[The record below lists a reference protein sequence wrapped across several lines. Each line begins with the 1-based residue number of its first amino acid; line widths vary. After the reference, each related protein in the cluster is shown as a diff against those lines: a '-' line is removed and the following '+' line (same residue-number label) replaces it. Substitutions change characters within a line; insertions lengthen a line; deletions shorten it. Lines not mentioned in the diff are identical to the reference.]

1 MFTKAGLLIAVALV
15 FLGFRIGKRKAREDS
30 LRRAEVRVIPTQPQ
44 PKKEWLSV
52 KLLLGIVIV
61 LLLLALLSSLGG
73 RVG

>member
-15 FLGFRIGKRKAREDS
+15 FLGFRIGKRKAQEDA
-30 LRRAEVRVIPTQPQ
+30 LRRAEVRVIPSGPQ
-44 PKKEWLSV
+44 PKKEWISI

>member
-15 FLGFRIGKRKAREDS
+15 FLGFRIGKRKAREDA
-30 LRRAEVRVIPTQPQ
+30 LRRAEVRVIPSAPA
-44 PKKEWLSV
+44 PKKEWISV